1 MKVVIPFTPLWF
13 RKRRIYRSKAYF
25 ETHVQETL
33 DQHPDLQGIGYLA
46 VGIARD
52 GGLQK
57 PELHLFGQVEDE
69 QSRDLAIEIATATG
83 QGVIDIINDIVVVQ
97 KPKTK
102 NKRS

>member
-33 DQHPDLQGIGYLA
+33 DHHPDLQEIGYLS
-46 VGIARD
+46 VGITRD
-52 GGLQK
+52 AGLQK
-57 PELHLFGQVEDE
+57 PELHLFGQVGDE
-69 QSRDLAIEIATATG
+69 RSRDLAIEIATVTG
-83 QGVIDIINDIVVVQ
+83 QGVVDIVNEVIVVQ